1 MLEEKVYAHEPVEDK
16 DAIQEMG
23 KNEYHEEDPT
33 IISEESDDEVEDE
46 YGKKIENEAN
56 KEVIIND
63 EPIKDEDDED
73 SPSAIG
79 KCVI

>member
-1 MLEEKVYAHEPVEDK
+1 
-16 DAIQEMG
+16 MG
-23 KNEYHEEDPT
+23 KDKYHEEDPT
-33 IISEESDDEVEDE
+33 FISKESDDEVEDE

-63 EPIKDEDDED
+63 EPIKDEDYED